1 MKMVLFLSQGGGL
14 TNVPTVSL
22 GFSILVEK
30 TLHINSLKKC
40 FYFYFLKN
48 IYFREAIIQVV
59 MAKRYKQ

>member
-1 MKMVLFLSQGGGL
+1 
-14 TNVPTVSL
+14 VPTVSL